1 MSQAEVGIPFYPL
14 CVSLIGDRR
23 HHVIGRLSRS
33 LQTTH
38 NTTDLPKQALLHDF
52 LPTMESGVYLDG
64 PHHPVGELQSRH
76 GCGRAE
82 GGGAALE
89 AAHYTAVL
97 PVLLDGEPDQ
107 VPESLD
113 WTEHRR

>member
-1 MSQAEVGIPFYPL
+1 MG
-14 CVSLIGDRR
+14 
-23 HHVIGRLSRS
+23 
-33 LQTTH
+33 
-38 NTTDLPKQALLHDF
+38 
-52 LPTMESGVYLDG
+52 SGVYLDG

-113 WTEHRR
+113 WTEHRSSSGVSQGRGAQSQRECVSTHLVEPGSEKVLHRPTVR